1 MFSVDN
7 SDGSWSLRSLNHVE
21 VNLKPQ
27 FLIKSG
33 FHIVPSPSTALISI
47 KKLKFGRRRR
57 RRRRRRRKR
66 FKVLVFASL
75 KIILKF
81 QISSFKIGCSIR

>member
-1 MFSVDN
+1 MISEEIRFFN
-7 SDGSWSLRSLNHVE
+7 HKKHVE

-57 RRRRRRRKR
+57 KKKR
-66 FKVLVFASL
+66 VKALAFASL
-75 KIILKF
+75 KIILKI